1 MFMGID
7 IRKAAPA
14 DAAAACKLLRRSIEQ
29 GCEVDYRGRPGILD
43 SWLGNKT
50 PENVATWFAS
60 ATNFAVVAERE
71 CEGERELLGL
81 ALLTQAGKLALCYVQ
96 PDAVRSGV
104 GSAMLAAV
112 EQQARAWEVRKL
124 HLHSPASAAPFFERQ
139 GYNNAGLEKACFG
152 LECNLLWK
160 ALDTPA
166 SGADSA
172 RQRFCN
178 CSQ

>member
-14 DAAAACKLLRRSIEQ
+14 DAAAACNLLRRSIEQ
-29 GCEVDYRGRPGILD
+29 GCEADYRGSPGILD

-50 PENVATWFAS
+50 PENVAAWVAS
-60 ATNFAVVAERE
+60 ATNFAVVAERD
-71 CEGERELLGL
+71 GELLGL
-81 ALLTQAGKLALCYVQ
+81 ALLTQAGKLALCYVE
-96 PDAVRSGV
+96 PELVRNGV

-112 EQQARAWEVRKL
+112 EQQARTWEIRKL
-124 HLHSPASAAPFFERQ
+124 HLHSPASAAPFFERH
-139 GYNNAGLEKACFG
+139 GYKNAGLEKACFG

-160 ALDTPA
+160 ALDASPA
-166 SGADSA
+166 GDAA